1 MDNIGTGILDME
13 RYGVKRSGLR
23 GTDADSWIALY

>member
-13 RYGVKRSGLR
+13 RYGVKRNGLR